1 MVVVKRSVRKVGRSD
16 HRSAVS
22 KYVQLGVKV
31 AHAAN
36 AGTSF
41 EQLAQSS
48 DIAGNSGKVAKV
60 EPGDDLNSRGFKRQ
74 KVLDGPCFDERAD
87 YEKLAT
93 VDNERFGELVAPSCP
108 ASISLMVIP
117 TLSISR
123 GLRRRTRLPTTPTC
137 IWTPKP
143 QSTEKMSVAAC

>member
-48 DIAGNSGKVAKV
+48 DIAGNSGKVDKV
-60 EPGDDLNSRGFKRQ
+60 EPGDDLNSRGVKRQ
-74 KVLDGPCFDERAD
+74 KVLDSPCFDERAD
-87 YEKLAT
+87 DEKLAT
-93 VDNERFGELVAPSCP
+93 VDNERFGELVAPSSVNQSDGHTNTLHIQRDSP
-108 ASISLMVIP
+108 AD
-117 TLSISR
+117 
-123 GLRRRTRLPTTPTC
+123 TTANHSHMYLDT
-137 IWTPKP
+137 
-143 QSTEKMSVAAC
+143 